1 MGNSIQNIWNYISNL
16 GIKDDESFIKKKHYI
31 LANQV
36 NFLLLISLSFMA
48 VFMFFY
54 RRIFDVPFNMG
65 DVRINM
71 VIIAALINFLFSYRG
86 KLVLLR
92 NSLLFFIPFILIVFP
107 TLTGFVESESFF
119 YYPSILI
126 ILSASSQV
134 LIDNKREK
142 RLYSW
147 ALVYYLIL
155 LLSIDYLLIN
165 NCGPELEQIVYFY
178 KKDIWITKTVFIIL
192 FFFLHFSIT
201 YIKNLNYK
209 YEKEILDINKKL
221 KDKNA
226 ILDIQNAE
234 LKKVNR
240 DLKNTQQQLVYSE
253 KMASLGVLT
262 AGIAHEINNPLNF
275 ISGGSFIISDFLNDI
290 KNGQELDDEML
301 AYAVQGSEMISK
313 GIDQAASVVSSLMTF
328 SYSGKPKKKPEDL
341 NKIIES
347 TLLFQKQRIPLTL
360 KFEKIFN
367 LDRNVEMYAEKMH
380 QIILN
385 LVDNALFEIAES
397 DMPEKDKFLKIETG
411 INDDGMVFVK
421 IANSGRNIKEDI
433 SGKLFDPF
441 FTTKEPGKGTGLGLS
456 IVNNLIQEHNGKVT
470 FKNLENGVE
479 FMITFPAGGED
490 KEES

>member
-1 MGNSIQNIWNYISNL
+1 
-16 GIKDDESFIKKKHYI
+16 
-31 LANQV
+31 
-36 NFLLLISLSFMA
+36 
-48 VFMFFY
+48 
-54 RRIFDVPFNMG
+54 
-65 DVRINM
+65 
-71 VIIAALINFLFSYRG
+71 
-86 KLVLLR
+86 
-92 NSLLFFIPFILIVFP
+92 
-107 TLTGFVESESFF
+107 
-119 YYPSILI
+119 
-126 ILSASSQV
+126 
-134 LIDNKREK
+134 
-142 RLYSW
+142 
-147 ALVYYLIL
+147 
-155 LLSIDYLLIN
+155 
-165 NCGPELEQIVYFY
+165 
-178 KKDIWITKTVFIIL
+178 
-192 FFFLHFSIT
+192 
-201 YIKNLNYK
+201 
-209 YEKEILDINKKL
+209 
-221 KDKNA
+221 
-226 ILDIQNAE
+226 